1 MNAPII
7 FSLLLVIGYGSL
19 YYGAQKNL
27 LISINYLW
35 LSLLFI
41 WLIFFCL
48 RLAHKKALRNYVVVA
63 LFLLVSTEL
72 TTNFWISFKHMP
84 FGSQATF
91 AQDYRKHSQ
100 LIDEKMASALEL
112 YRMKQVIPSKE
123 TGFREINNGY
133 NNPLLYGYAGVSS
146 YTSTLTATTQDT
158 LSALGLYRKMIA
170 GLPMWI
176 IHN

>member
-1 MNAPII
+1 MAK
-7 FSLLLVIGYGSL
+7 FTFYLVDFLLLAFS
-19 YYGAQKNL
+19 AQ
-27 LISINYLW
+27 
-35 LSLLFI
+35 
-41 WLIFFCL
+41 
-48 RLAHKKALRNYVVVA
+48 KALRNYVVVA

-100 LIDEKMASALEL
+100 LIDEKMASAPEL

-133 NNPLLYGYAGVSS
+133 NNPF
-146 YTSTLTATTQDT
+146 TLW
-158 LSALGLYRKMIA
+158 LCWRF
-170 GLPMWI
+170 
-176 IHN
+176 